1 MKHTGTQPLHTARL
15 TLLPQTAAD
24 AIPMFENWAS
34 DPEVTRYLR
43 WEPHQSWTDTAAL
56 LAAWEPLYQNP
67 DYYQWGIHLNESG
80 VLIGSISLQ
89 RGEESDPAAW
99 RAPGLDF
106 SQGVW
111 DPGYCIGRAF
121 WNRGYTTEALLA
133 VLIIMGLWVRMSALV
148 MSLGILLMFA
158 WGGFGAGEPE
168 FAWLGIY
175 VFLIVSGGRLYAFD
189 AALTPSD
196 RKK

>member
-1 MKHTGTQPLHTARL
+1 M
-15 TLLPQTAAD
+15 D
-24 AIPMFENWAS
+24 WA
-34 DPEVTRYLR
+34 VLYLR
-43 WEPHQSWTDTAAL
+43 LFTGASMLFHNIGKIQNYNEIISSYPS
-56 LAAWEPLYQNP
+56 PLYINP
-67 DYYQWGIHLNESG
+67 P
-80 VLIGSISLQ
+80 V
-89 RGEESDPAAW
+89 A
-99 RAPGLDF
+99 
-106 SQGVW
+106 
-111 DPGYCIGRAF
+111 
-121 WNRGYTTEALLA
+121 EALLA

-175 VFLIVSGGRLYAFD
+175 VFLIVSGGGLYAFD

>member
-1 MKHTGTQPLHTARL
+1 M
-15 TLLPQTAAD
+15 D
-24 AIPMFENWAS
+24 WA
-34 DPEVTRYLR
+34 VLYLR
-43 WEPHQSWTDTAAL
+43 LFTGASMLFHNIGKIQNYNEIISSYPS
-56 LAAWEPLYQNP
+56 PLY
-67 DYYQWGIHLNESG
+67 II
-80 VLIGSISLQ
+80 VTV
-89 RGEESDPAAW
+89 A
-99 RAPGLDF
+99 
-106 SQGVW
+106 
-111 DPGYCIGRAF
+111 
-121 WNRGYTTEALLA
+121 EALLA

-175 VFLIVSGGRLYAFD
+175 VFLIVSGGGLYAFD

>member
-1 MKHTGTQPLHTARL
+1 MSSRRRGRRNFRNANCREPGHGKTNFRL
-15 TLLPQTAAD
+15 DRTIQVHGLGGALPAAVHGGFD
-24 AIPMFENWAS
+24 AVHNIGKIQNYNEIISSYPS
-34 DPEVTRYLR
+34 
-43 WEPHQSWTDTAAL
+43 
-56 LAAWEPLYQNP
+56 PLYINP
-67 DYYQWGIHLNESG
+67 
-80 VLIGSISLQ
+80 
-89 RGEESDPAAW
+89 PAVFVIVTVA
-99 RAPGLDF
+99 
-106 SQGVW
+106 
-111 DPGYCIGRAF
+111 
-121 WNRGYTTEALLA
+121 EALLA

-175 VFLIVSGGRLYAFD
+175 VFLIVSGGGLYAFD

>member
-1 MKHTGTQPLHTARL
+1 MRHTGTQPLHTARL

-89 RGEESDPAAW
+89 RGEESDPGAW

-133 VLIIMGLWVRMSALV
+133 VRDYWFNQVGGSWLACCHASANPASGRVMQKAGWVYDHDAV
-148 MSLGILLMFA
+148 YHKFN
-158 WGGFGAGEPE
+158 GAPVDCRVYYQKNPNEP
-168 FAWLGIY
+168 
-175 VFLIVSGGRLYAFD
+175 
-189 AALTPSD
+189 
-196 RKK
+196 

>member
-1 MKHTGTQPLHTARL
+1 MDSEHSAIFQCLSGERSEVEKVILTASGGPFLNRS
-15 TLLPQTAAD
+15 AD
-24 AIPMFENWAS
+24 ELRH
-34 DPEVTRYLR
+34 VTV
-43 WEPHQSWTDTAAL
+43 A
-56 LAAWEPLYQNP
+56 
-67 DYYQWGIHLNESG
+67 
-80 VLIGSISLQ
+80 
-89 RGEESDPAAW
+89 
-99 RAPGLDF
+99 
-106 SQGVW
+106 
-111 DPGYCIGRAF
+111 
-121 WNRGYTTEALLA
+121 EALLA

-175 VFLIVSGGRLYAFD
+175 VFLIVSGGGLYAFD

>member
-1 MKHTGTQPLHTARL
+1 MEKKMTGRIGEYRRMDWAVFYMRL
-15 TLLPQTAAD
+15 FTGAMMLFHNIGKIQNYNEIIGSYP
-24 AIPMFENWAS
+24 
-34 DPEVTRYLR
+34 
-43 WEPHQSWTDTAAL
+43 AL
-56 LAAWEPLYQNP
+56 LHIE
-67 DYYQWGIHLNESG
+67 
-80 VLIGSISLQ
+80 
-89 RGEESDPAAW
+89 PAAVFVIVTV
-99 RAPGLDF
+99 A
-106 SQGVW
+106 
-111 DPGYCIGRAF
+111 
-121 WNRGYTTEALLA
+121 EALLA

-175 VFLIVSGGRLYAFD
+175 VFLIVSGGGLYAFD

>member
-1 MKHTGTQPLHTARL
+1 MEKKMTERIGEYRRMDWAVFYMRLFTGAMMLFHN
-15 TLLPQTAAD
+15 
-24 AIPMFENWAS
+24 IGKI
-34 DPEVTRYLR
+34 
-43 WEPHQSWTDTAAL
+43 
-56 LAAWEPLYQNP
+56 QN
-67 DYYQWGIHLNESG
+67 YNEI
-80 VLIGSISLQ
+80 IGSYPALFHI
-89 RGEESDPAAW
+89 DPAAVFVIVTV
-99 RAPGLDF
+99 A
-106 SQGVW
+106 
-111 DPGYCIGRAF
+111 
-121 WNRGYTTEALLA
+121 EALLA

-175 VFLIVSGGRLYAFD
+175 VFLIVSGGGLYAFD

>member
-1 MKHTGTQPLHTARL
+1 M
-15 TLLPQTAAD
+15 D
-24 AIPMFENWAS
+24 WA
-34 DPEVTRYLR
+34 VLYLR
-43 WEPHQSWTDTAAL
+43 LFTGASMLFHNIGPF
-56 LAAWEPLYQNP
+56 
-67 DYYQWGIHLNESG
+67 LNRSADELRH
-80 VLIGSISLQ
+80 VTV
-89 RGEESDPAAW
+89 A
-99 RAPGLDF
+99 
-106 SQGVW
+106 
-111 DPGYCIGRAF
+111 
-121 WNRGYTTEALLA
+121 EALLA

-175 VFLIVSGGRLYAFD
+175 VFLIVSGGGLYAFD